1 MCLDGNKFITSKEM
15 SLALGGN
22 CKDFMSFAS
31 CKEFLK
37 EYFNLNLWVLGT
49 VELRNLQNL

>member
-37 EYFNLNLWVLGT
+37 EYFNLNL
-49 VELRNLQNL
+49 